1 MKLDSIPSS
10 GQRSQMKMR
19 NYRRESKH
27 RADVEDQLVSL
38 VFKPLLWC
46 LWFLGLPVP
55 ELCTH
60 NATPRR
66 SKSACGTN
74 GLRNRSVFSDDVEID
89 ARVRQKSPK
98 LLLNATDTTGDVTH
112 SADVPVDVE
121 REMNGFAISEE
132 IPRHHQ
138 AITNARL
145 DILRDK
151 LQEETVKDVQLMTAN
166 QTSDK
171 DGRTG
176 IVNEREGIE
185 REELPKDDAA
195 KLDKISDRRKNVAN
209 RGTDKPAKYEPR
221 KVDRTRKEREFQSG
235 AEREICRPCRRKT
248 VAGKIIFAF
257 YVTLLFANAGRYSTI
272 FFDVNALSVNVVAPI
287 TLMTFFLM
295 ALYIYVMSFYS
306 LSKHMPKLIQLL
318 QKYDNTYSVSF
329 DCRSVCRNVI
339 AAIILSLVFQAALAI
354 TVAVGFHTFLPSFRR
369 HLSPWQDLEGVD
381 LYGASVASGLVLCST
396 INVVSALSLWL
407 HTSTHLLRKEFDS
420 VAQQFGLLFGSS
432 EDSFIANAGKKTVTL
447 SKNNCSSREAP
458 KRRLS
463 SSTVFCRRKVTPE
476 LLRSPKTS
484 MMNVEGNKE
493 NDEVSQTIDPKFT
506 PGLKPQR
513 LSHANAGDAMPVYDV
528 QRGHGSASRH
538 TQARAERSQ
547 HFTHTYDEDESGV
560 STHGSRSPMH
570 IQVRVEQSQ
579 HFTKTYDEGESGMST
594 HTSRSP
600 RHPQAHV
607 EQPQH
612 LTQTYD
618 EGESG
623 VSTHSRLS
631 SRHLQ
636 THTEPWSQGYEER
649 LKDLEGAFDCF
660 HVHQQSE
667 GTTAGTDEEPL
678 QDLEDALVKCHS
690 TQQQSEEW
698 QQQGYEDD
706 RPEDIEDAFDRLHT
720 QHQILCVILKRSQG
734 CLAHLVSAIYIR

>member
-66 SKSACGTN
+66 FKSACGAN
-74 GLRNRSVFSDDVEID
+74 GLRNGSVFNDDVEID
-89 ARVRQKSPK
+89 ARVSQKSPK
-98 LLLNATDTTGDVTH
+98 LLLNATDTTDVVTH
-112 SADVPVDVE
+112 SADIPVDVE
-121 REMNGFAISEE
+121 REVNDFAISEE

-166 QTSDK
+166 QTNDK
-171 DGRTG
+171 DGRIG
-176 IVNEREGIE
+176 IVTEREGSE
-185 REELPKDDAA
+185 REELPKDDAE
-195 KLDKISDRRKNVAN
+195 KPDKISDRRKNVAD

-221 KVDRTRKEREFQSG
+221 KMDSTRKEREFQNG
-235 AEREICRPCRRKT
+235 AERETCRPCRRKT
-248 VAGKIIFAF
+248 VVGKIIFAF
-257 YVTLLFANAGRYSTI
+257 YVTLLIANAGRYATI
-272 FFDVNALSVNVVAPI
+272 FFDVNALSVNVVAPV
-287 TLMTFFLM
+287 TMMTFFLM
-295 ALYIYVMSFYS
+295 ALYIYVMSFHS

-318 QKYDNTYSVSF
+318 QKYDSTYSVSF
-329 DCRSVCRNVI
+329 DCRSVCRKVT

-354 TVAVGFHTFLPSFRR
+354 TVAVGFHTFLPAFRR

-381 LYGASVASGLVLCST
+381 LYAASVASGLVLCST

-420 VAQQFGLLFGSS
+420 VAQQFGLLFGSR
-432 EDSFIANAGKKTVTL
+432 EDSLIANIGKKTVTL
-447 SKNNCSSREAP
+447 RQNNCSGREAP

-476 LLRSPKTS
+476 LLRSPRTS

-506 PGLKPQR
+506 PGLKPQH
-513 LSHANAGDAMPVYDV
+513 LAHANVEDGMPVYDV

-538 TQARAERSQ
+538 TQARVERSQ
-547 HFTHTYDEDESGV
+547 HFTQTYDEGESGV
-560 STHGSRSPMH
+560 STHGSRSP
-570 IQVRVEQSQ
+570 
-579 HFTKTYDEGESGMST
+579 
-594 HTSRSP
+594 
-600 RHPQAHV
+600 RHPRAHV

-612 LTQTYD
+612 LTQAYD

-631 SRHLQ
+631 SRHPQ
-636 THTEPWSQGYEER
+636 SHTEPWSQGYEER
-649 LKDLEGAFDCF
+649 LQDLEGAFDYF

-678 QDLEDALVKCHS
+678 QNLEDTLVKCHS
-690 TQQQSEEW
+690 AQQQSEEW